1 MYYWFD
7 ELTRI
12 QKPNREKKDYYH
24 YDLYEVEILN
34 SLFRNHNV
42 KSVLSLG
49 GMSNLDFFLA
59 QYDNDVKTATNI
71 DEAETW
77 RPSKGGHG
85 FNLED
90 KQQEY
95 IQRFKYNG
103 EYIFTRR
110 SLSRYDVVDDKYDVV
125 FCNIDTLKGD
135 MKVLPNIF
143 IKMWS
148 RVGLVEETREKMT
161 LDYERNFSNVLVTT
175 NMSIFSNTDLK
186 YENDFVTTTTKLER
200 NRRFVYQAEDLPM

>member
-42 KSVLSLG
+42 ESVLSLG

-103 EYIFTRR
+103 EYIFTKQ
-110 SLSRYDVVDDKYDVV
+110 SIERYDVVDRKYDVV
-125 FCNIDTLKGD
+125 FCNIDTLKGK
-135 MKVLPNIF
+135 MKVLPDIF

-148 RVGLVEETREKMT
+148 FMGLVDTTRERMT
-161 LDYERNFSNVLVTT
+161 TEYEEDFSNVLVTT
-175 NMSIFSNTDLK
+175 NMTVFSNKKLD
-186 YENDFVTTTTKLER
+186 YEVDIVPTSTKLSDKR
-200 NRRFVYQAEDLPM
+200 IFVYKAEELRV

>member
-1 MYYWFD
+1 MYSWFN

-103 EYIFTRR
+103 EYIFTKQ
-110 SLSRYDVVDDKYDVV
+110 SIERYDVVDRKYDVV
-125 FCNIDTLKGD
+125 FCNIDTLKGK
-135 MKVLPNIF
+135 MKVLPDIF

-148 RVGLVEETREKMT
+148 FMGLVDTTRERMT
-161 LDYERNFSNVLVTT
+161 TEYEEDFSNVLVTT
-175 NMSIFSNTDLK
+175 NMTVFSNKKLD
-186 YENDFVTTTTKLER
+186 YEVDIVPTSTKLSD
-200 NRRFVYQAEDLPM
+200 NRIFVYKAEELRV

>member
-42 KSVLSLG
+42 ESVLSLG

-85 FNLED
+85 FNLEH

-103 EYIFTRR
+103 EYIFTKQ
-110 SLSRYDVVDDKYDVV
+110 SIERYDVVDRKYDVV
-125 FCNIDTLKGD
+125 FCNIDTLKGK
-135 MKVLPNIF
+135 MKVLPDIF

-148 RVGLVEETREKMT
+148 FMGLVDTTRERMT
-161 LDYERNFSNVLVTT
+161 TEYEEDFSNVLVTT
-175 NMSIFSNTDLK
+175 NMTVFSNKKLD
-186 YENDFVTTTTKLER
+186 YEVDIVPTSTKLSDKR
-200 NRRFVYQAEDLPM
+200 IFVYKAEELRV

>member
-103 EYIFTRR
+103 EYIFTKQ
-110 SLSRYDVVDDKYDVV
+110 SIERYDVVDRKYDVV
-125 FCNIDTLKGD
+125 FCNIDTLKGK
-135 MKVLPNIF
+135 MKVLPDIF

-148 RVGLVEETREKMT
+148 FMGLVDTTRERMT
-161 LDYERNFSNVLVTT
+161 TEYEEDFSNVLVTT
-175 NMSIFSNTDLK
+175 NMTVFSNKKLD
-186 YENDFVTTTTKLER
+186 YEVDIVPTSTKLSD
-200 NRRFVYQAEDLPM
+200 NRIFVYKAEELRV